1 MRIKNIK
8 IYQMDLAL
16 KEEFAISFK
25 TYTHAHNFLIVL
37 ETDEGVT
44 GYGEG
49 CPDKPITGDSRE
61 DAINFL
67 IMTKKTLLG
76 RPLEIEEV
84 HEIIEEQSRRSGL
97 KSQTARAAIDMAV
110 YDALGKIHSLPVYL
124 MLGGVKNFFKVFN
137 SLTIGIKTID
147 ETIKTARR
155 YYEKYKRFGLRRIK
169 LKLSGD
175 PEEDYKRVIQVAE
188 NFPGELTLDANQAYQ
203 DPETATKLF
212 NQLYENLG
220 KRIILV
226 EQPTPKEDLNAL
238 KKVSENTLIPV
249 FADESAVTLEDINRI
264 ISLSSAEGINIK
276 LQKIGGI
283 LPALKAAERA
293 FSQGFKIMVGCNE
306 ETHIAISAAIHLV
319 AAMDGVVNTDLD
331 SDIILFDFNITKEN
345 PLDTFINGARIPRN
359 KPGLGVEL
367 ANWFKNI
374 LEERIKIER
383 VA

>member
-1 MRIKNIK
+1 
-8 IYQMDLAL
+8 
-16 KEEFAISFK
+16 
-25 TYTHAHNFLIVL
+25 
-37 ETDEGVT
+37 
-44 GYGEG
+44 
-49 CPDKPITGDSRE
+49 
-61 DAINFL
+61 
-67 IMTKKTLLG
+67 
-76 RPLEIEEV
+76 
-84 HEIIEEQSRRSGL
+84 
-97 KSQTARAAIDMAV
+97 
-110 YDALGKIHSLPVYL
+110 
-124 MLGGVKNFFKVFN
+124 
-137 SLTIGIKTID
+137 
-147 ETIKTARR
+147 
-155 YYEKYKRFGLRRIK
+155 
-169 LKLSGD
+169 
-175 PEEDYKRVIQVAE
+175 
-188 NFPGELTLDANQAYQ
+188 
-203 DPETATKLF
+203 
-212 NQLYENLG
+212 
-220 KRIILV
+220 
-226 EQPTPKEDLNAL
+226 LNAL

-367 ANWFKNI
+367 ANWLKNI